1 MRSKSGKL
9 ETGSALVLLV
19 VVIALITTTATTLG
33 LGLEL
38 ARERTRTQLIA
49 DLAALTG
56 ADNLAGI
63 VAGYPCDTATEIVL
77 ANGASLVSCRI
88 VGEALSV
95 SVSKKALG
103 FELVAISKAAPWG
116 V

>member
-1 MRSKSGKL
+1 VLPPELSDLVAVPGITDCFISG
-9 ETGSALVLLV
+9 
-19 VVIALITTTATTLG
+19 
-33 LGLEL
+33 
-38 ARERTRTQLIA
+38 TRTHLIA

-103 FELVAISKAAPWG
+103 FELVATSKAAPWG